1 MFGLFNRK
9 NESIQSVRFNQEVAD
24 KTLLDVIE
32 KELRTSQIDFS
43 DLCKEALWHYLCV
56 PASMQPQDSQGD
68 HDDLRQLQAKLAE
81 LEKRLTAQQSSGFG
95 AIEQRLAQ
103 ISSQLG
109 QINIP
114 AYQPPAPAQAEPSV
128 EYIPESEEVLPPEE
142 NPNLDPALSRISG
155 LLDDF

>member
-9 NESIQSVRFNQEVAD
+9 NKSIQSVRFNQEVAD

-32 KELRTSQIDFS
+32 KELRTSQIGFS

-56 PASMQPQDSQGD
+56 PDSMQSQGSQGD

-95 AIEQRLAQ
+95 AIEQRLEQ

-114 AYQPPAPAQAEPSV
+114 AYQPPVPAQSQPLV
-128 EYIPESEEVLPPEE
+128 EYIPESEEVIPPEE

>member
-9 NESIQSVRFNQEVAD
+9 NKSVQSVQFNQEVAD
-24 KTLLDVIE
+24 QTLLDVIE
-32 KELRTSQIDFS
+32 KELRTSHVGFS

-68 HDDLRQLQAKLAE
+68 LSQLQAKLAE
-81 LEKRLTAQQSSGFG
+81 LEKRLTAQQSNSFG
-95 AIEQRLAQ
+95 AIEQRLEQ
-103 ISSQLG
+103 ISSQLN

-114 AYQPPAPAQAEPSV
+114 AYQPPAPAQFEPP
-128 EYIPESEEVLPPEE
+128 EEQLPESEEVIPEE
-142 NPNLDPALSRISG
+142 NPHLDPALSRISG